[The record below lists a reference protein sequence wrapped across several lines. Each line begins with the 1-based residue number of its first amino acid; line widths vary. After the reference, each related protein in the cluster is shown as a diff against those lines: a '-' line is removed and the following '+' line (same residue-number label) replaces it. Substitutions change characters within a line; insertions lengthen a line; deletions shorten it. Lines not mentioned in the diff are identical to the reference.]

1 MCPWPDGPHIDVSV
15 TIHPGMPVY
24 PGDPGVEIE
33 LARSLDR
40 GDPANV
46 SRLELGAHTGTHV
59 DAPRHF
65 IGSGPGAHELALDPL
80 VGPRVVADLTPP
92 PRLAAA
98 ALPPAA
104 PTGAAAAA
112 GLDLPRGTARVL
124 LKSRNSRLW
133 ARSEFAPEF
142 AR

>member
-33 LARSLDR
+33 LVRSLDR

-65 IGSGPGAHELALDPL
+65 VGPGPGAAELALQAFVGAL
-80 VGPRVVADLTPP
+80 VVGDVTAADRIDVDAIDSL
-92 PRLAAA
+92 
-98 ALPPAA
+98 ALP
-104 PTGAAAAA
+104 A
-112 GLDLPRGTARVL
+112 GRERVL
-124 LKSRNSRLW
+124 LKSRNSQL
-133 ARSEFAPEF
+133 
-142 AR
+142 